1 MLVHLMNGEG
11 WHSVMCDLIPSRPDP
26 ADTNRLS
33 RPRLIRNVVQL
44 WIVCTIFC
52 IFLYIMDDELSI
64 LNGWMTLN
72 ALTGLILLLLYPWNN
87 YGGTWYEVTS
97 RSVFHIEKYKYST
110 LAYFETPFVGIF
122 LCRRKLVLDKNKFF
136 YINNE

>member
-52 IFLYIMDDELSI
+52 IFLYIMDDEQSI
-64 LNGWMTLN
+64 LKGWMTLN

-87 YGGTWYEVTS
+87 FGGPWYKVT
-97 RSVFHIEKYKYST
+97 ST
-110 LAYFETPFVGIF
+110 LAYFETPFVGIC
-122 LCRRKLVLDKNKFF
+122 LCHRKLVLNKNKYI